1 MAPVKLLAVK
11 PAPAESSSDDGGSSS
26 TGSSGGGSAGEPRC
40 PDLNLNLDLSVGSPP
55 PAAAADTPTSL
66 CLCYRLGLRAGEACG
81 CEADITGQQG
91 FRFFRPLE
99 QG

>member
-1 MAPVKLLAVK
+1 M
-11 PAPAESSSDDGGSSS
+11 G
-26 TGSSGGGSAGEPRC
+26 
-40 PDLNLNLDLSVGSPP
+40 P
-55 PAAAADTPTSL
+55 PAAVADTPTWQQAV

-81 CEADITGQQG
+81 CQAQADIAGQQG